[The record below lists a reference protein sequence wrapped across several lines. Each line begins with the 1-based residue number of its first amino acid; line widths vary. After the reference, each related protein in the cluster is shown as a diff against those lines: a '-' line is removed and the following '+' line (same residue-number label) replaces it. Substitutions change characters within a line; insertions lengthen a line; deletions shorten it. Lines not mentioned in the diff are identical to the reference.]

1 MMEETCVSWWIGLL
15 FEVNGVGRSGE
26 AWLVVGLRAEGL
38 PRSKMSGAADII
50 VAVQNKGRLR
60 RGCTEEL
67 VQKISRV
74 KTRLLDFRGLE
85 LCLYYLAK
93 QRL

>member
-1 MMEETCVSWWIGLL
+1 MGLL

-26 AWLVVGLRAEGL
+26 AWSVVGLGAEGL
-38 PRSKMSGAADII
+38 PRSKIAGAADII
-50 VAVQNKGRLR
+50 VAVRREGRLR
-60 RGCTEEL
+60 RGCTGEL

-85 LCLYYLAK
+85 LYHCWK
-93 QRL
+93 